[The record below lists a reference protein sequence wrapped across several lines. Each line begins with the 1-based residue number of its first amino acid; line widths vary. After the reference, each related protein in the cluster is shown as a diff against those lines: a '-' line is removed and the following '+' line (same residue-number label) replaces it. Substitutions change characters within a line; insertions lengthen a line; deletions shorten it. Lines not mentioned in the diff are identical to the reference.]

1 MARFSDKRVRLFKG
15 QPIPDG
21 LEATPNLIDPTH
33 VARDLAFRQVH
44 NRKSLREKARREK
57 REAKKNG

>member
-1 MARFSDKRVRLFKG
+1 MRFSDKRVRLFKG
-15 QPIPDG
+15 QDIPHD

-44 NRKSLREKARREK
+44 NRKSLREKARQER
-57 REAKKNG
+57 RKK